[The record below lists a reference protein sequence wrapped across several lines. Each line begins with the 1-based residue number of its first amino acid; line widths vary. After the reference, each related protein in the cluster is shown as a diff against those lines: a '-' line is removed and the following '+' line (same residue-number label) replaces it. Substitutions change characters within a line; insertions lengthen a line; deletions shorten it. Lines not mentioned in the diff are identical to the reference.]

1 MEERRKHSRWN
12 IENKKATLGKG
23 HEKKEVPIADLSSG
37 GMRVFLNE
45 TVPIGSKVTGEFKVT
60 PQFGTYFVEG
70 KVIWVKESS
79 KQSSSHEIG
88 VKFEKINT
96 IMNPL

>member
-1 MEERRKHSRWN
+1 MDERRKYSRWN
-12 IENKKATLGKG
+12 IENNKATFGKG

-45 TVPIGSKVTGEFKVT
+45 TVPVGSKVTGEFRVT

-70 KVIWVKESS
+70 KVVWVKEST
-79 KQSSSHEIG
+79 KHASHEVG
-88 VKFEKINT
+88 VMFEKINT
-96 IMNPL
+96 IMNTL